1 VPGSRLDPVTSF
13 DDFDLNP
20 PARGP
25 FGPVPS
31 NRARWAIIVA
41 VLIVI
46 AGGVGYFVLRRDAPQ
61 EPTAATTPAPP
72 PAQAQKSTALT
83 GENIVLPPLPET
95 DPIVRELVSRLSSHP
110 TVLAWLAT
118 KGLIGNFVVVTHNIS
133 ESRTPITH
141 LKAMAPKGPFR
152 TRTSGATVY
161 VDSRSYDRYNGYA
174 DAVSAL
180 DAMGTAR
187 LYLTLKP
194 RILEAYGELG
204 YPGGD
209 FDRVL
214 ERAIGE
220 LLDVPVIEGDV
231 ALRQKVI
238 SYAYVDQKLESLSP
252 AQKHLLRMG
261 PRNVQAVQAKLREI
275 AALLNLQPEK

>member
-1 VPGSRLDPVTSF
+1 MV
-13 DDFDLNP
+13 
-20 PARGP
+20 
-25 FGPVPS
+25 
-31 NRARWAIIVA
+31 
-41 VLIVI
+41 
-46 AGGVGYFVLRRDAPQ
+46 
-61 EPTAATTPAPP
+61 
-72 PAQAQKSTALT
+72 
-83 GENIVLPPLPET
+83 
-95 DPIVRELVSRLSSHP
+95 
-110 TVLAWLAT
+110 
-118 KGLIGNFVVVTHNIS
+118 
-133 ESRTPITH
+133 
-141 LKAMAPKGPFR
+141 PKGPLPHQSLAASMWTLEVTTAITDIR
-152 TRTSGATVY
+152 P
-161 VDSRSYDRYNGYA
+161 
-174 DAVSAL
+174 VSAL
-180 DAMGTAR
+180 DATGTAR

-220 LLDVPVIEGDV
+220 LLDVPVIEGDI

-275 AALLNLQPEK
+275 GNTPSI